1 MPGSEIVMTNANI
14 RPEILS
20 HLCKDGKLAILIEN
34 CEVVIQK
41 VPIKVFDDLI
51 RSIVS
56 QQLSTSAAAT
66 IYGRFITSLD
76 GKSNLSDQILHK
88 NTEELRS
95 CGLSYQKAAYIQNVA
110 KHFEMNRL
118 HDIDWHTWSDDDIIR
133 ELTKIKGV
141 GRWTVEMILMFSLH
155 REDVLPLDDLI
166 IRNNMIRLYDVKSEK
181 KQLLM
186 DLHVIADQWRPY
198 RSYACRYLWAAKDSK
213 FIK

>member
-1 MPGSEIVMTNANI
+1 MGNANI

-20 HLCKDGKLAILIEN
+20 HLRKDDKLAILIDN

-41 VPIKVFDDLI
+41 GPIQVFDDLI

-66 IYGRFITSLD
+66 IYGRFINSLD
-76 GKSNLSDQILHK
+76 DKSSVSDQILNK
-88 NTEELRS
+88 STDELRS
-95 CGLSYQKAAYIQNVA
+95 YGLSYQKASYIQNVA
-110 KHFEMNRL
+110 THFDQNRL
-118 HDIDWHTWSDDDIIR
+118 HDTDWHARSDEDIIQ

-141 GRWTVEMILMFSLH
+141 GRWTVEMILMFSLF

-166 IRNNMIRLYDVKSEK
+166 IRNHMISLYDVRSEK
-181 KQLLM
+181 KQLIA
-186 DLHVIADQWRPY
+186 DLHAIAEHWRPY
-198 RSYACRYLWAAKDSK
+198 RTYACRYLWAAKDSK